1 MSIQIDDEEHL
12 QIVLKGLPKELLL
25 LLLSSHFEK
34 VVIDCVGSLLF
45 LIGVTCVRG
54 VGSRWIIFFIAL

>member
-25 LLLSSHFEK
+25 LLLSSHFKK

-54 VGSRWIIFFIAL
+54 VGSR